1 MCATALWACLSARRT
16 VKGALRW
23 VGGAARMRESG
34 TPFICFPRFLK
45 RCEEWLMSSAIV
57 CQVLLSALCSWFD
70 SVRWVLSLFHSRVRK
85 QASGG

>member
-1 MCATALWACLSARRT
+1 MCHGPVGLPVGTPDGQGCTA
-16 VKGALRW
+16 G

-57 CQVLLSALCSWFD
+57 CQVL
-70 SVRWVLSLFHSRVRK
+70 
-85 QASGG
+85 